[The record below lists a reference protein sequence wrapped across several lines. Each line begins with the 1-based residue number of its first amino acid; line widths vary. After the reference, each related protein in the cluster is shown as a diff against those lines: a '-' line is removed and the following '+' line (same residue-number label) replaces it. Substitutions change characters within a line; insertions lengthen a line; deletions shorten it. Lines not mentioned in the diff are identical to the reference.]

1 MMRPNTSKW
10 NQWSAKQR
18 TQGTIVIERK
28 TKRKRGKAL
37 TYRGNAH
44 TEPTTKTWWLG
55 KYRGVAV
62 ADLPTQYLHW
72 CKRKL
77 PRDSAAVTVAVWELH
92 RRTNK
97 CKK

>member
-18 TQGTIVIERK
+18 THGVEVVERK
-28 TKRKRGKAL
+28 KKHKGGNAL
-37 TYRGNAH
+37 TKPPVNM
-44 TEPTTKTWWLG
+44 TKTWWLG
-55 KYRGVAV
+55 KYKGVAV
-62 ADLPTQYLHW
+62 KDVPTQYLHW

-77 PRDSAAVTVAVWELH
+77 PRDSAAVMVAVWELH